1 MFPPPSALTSYP
13 KIIGPHLA
21 SENEKYTEVL
31 FSRLHD
37 QVIIF
42 PLKLEE

>member
-1 MFPPPSALTSYP
+1 MFPPPPALTSYP
-13 KIIGPHLA
+13 KITDPHLL

-42 PLKLEE
+42 PLRLEE